1 MAAEWIRMATV
12 DDAIELLR
20 DPGNLIYLGDRSAGL
35 AVRADRV
42 VRLLHERGAES
53 EQEARA
59 LMRKAA
65 RALGGGEVLVRRPGV
80 LRADRFGSEA
90 RKPEPAYWV
99 PPGARR
105 PR

>member
-1 MAAEWIRMATV
+1 MAAERIRMATV

-20 DPGNLIYLGDRSAGL
+20 DPGNLVYLGDRSGL
-35 AVRADRV
+35 AVKADRV

-59 LMRKAA
+59 LIRKAA
-65 RALGGGEVLVRRPGV
+65 RALGGGEVIVRRPGV

-99 PPGARR
+99 PPTARR
-105 PR
+105 AR